1 MKKDIIIF
9 DLDGT
14 LLNTLSGLSEAF
26 NFAISKFGYPKRR
39 EEEIKAFIGNGVKK
53 AIQRCLPPEVDENR
67 LAEITEVFKKYYEK
81 NITNGTYVYEG
92 IIEELKKL
100 KKSGRKICVVSNKY
114 DVAVKELCE
123 KYFADLIDFAIGENG
138 EIKKKPDPSGIY
150 KALAVVGGKIE
161 NTVYIGDSEVDIET
175 AKNAGVECISVLWG
189 YRTREDLEKAGNAD
203 NKIIETCDK
212 ILGETCRMICS
223 ENADIKT
230 ANMPDKIEDENI
242 IENTNEIDDNTIREE
257 KIKPACKNPCEIIFA
272 THPCELLSKIE
283 EIEKSNIINF

>member
-14 LLNTLSGLSEAF
+14 LLNTLSGLCEAF

-53 AIQRCLPPEVDENR
+53 AIQRCLPPEVEESR
-67 LAEITEVFKKYYEK
+67 LDEITKVFKKYYEE
-81 NITNGTYVYEG
+81 NITNGTCVYEG
-92 IIEELKKL
+92 ITEELKKI

-123 KYFADLIDFAIGENG
+123 KYFEGLIDFATGESN
-138 EIKKKPDPSGIY
+138 EVRKKPDPSGIY
-150 KALAVVGGKIE
+150 KALEVVGGKIE

-175 AKNAGVECISVLWG
+175 AKNAGVDCISVLWG
-189 YRTREDLEKAGNAD
+189 YRTREELEKAGNAD
-203 NKIIETCDK
+203 NNIIETCDK
-212 ILGETCRMICS
+212 IVCKTGEMICS
-223 ENADIKT
+223 EIADIKT

-242 IENTNEIDDNTIREE
+242 IENTVEVDDNTIREK
-257 KIKPACKNPCEIIFA
+257 KIKPACKNPCKIILA
-272 THPCELLSKIE
+272 AHPCELLSKIE
-283 EIEKSNIINF
+283 EIEKSKL